1 MPVLERLYLE
11 GLSARQAGKEQLV
24 AEASTAI
31 CAYNQKRIFVRDQ
44 DLCADLIGKI
54 SLIDFIYLL
63 CLGVRPTGA
72 QRAVVE
78 AAIIALAEHGLSPS
92 VIAARLTYM
101 GAPESLQGAV
111 AAGILGVG
119 DQFVG
124 TVEKVAPLLVE
135 MTGHPEGL
143 DVAARA
149 IVQRCKTQGAL
160 IPGFGQPHHKPDDPR
175 SPALFATAERVGASG
190 RFVEALQTLGR
201 HVDDSMGRHMT
212 INAPGAV
219 SALFLEI
226 GIPMQLMRGLVVIGR
241 CIGLVAHLHEEH
253 VQSAG
258 RTLWKAAADAV
269 RYDGLAPIR

>member
-1 MPVLERLYLE
+1 
-11 GLSARQAGKEQLV
+11 V
-24 AEASTAI
+24 AETSTGI
-31 CAYNQKRIFVRDQ
+31 CAYDQKQIFVRDQ

-54 SLIDFIYLL
+54 ALIDFIYLL
-63 CLGVRPTGA
+63 CLGQRPTEA
-72 QRAVVE
+72 QRTVVE
-78 AAIIALAEHGLSPS
+78 AAIVALAEHGLTPS

-135 MTGHPEGL
+135 MVEHGDGL
-143 DVAARA
+143 ESAAQA
-149 IVQRCKTQGAL
+149 IVARFKKEKAL

-175 SPALFATAERVGASG
+175 SPALFAAAEKVGATG
-190 RFVEALQTLGR
+190 RHVEALKTLGR
-201 HVDDSMGRHMT
+201 HVDLSIGRHMT
-212 INAPGAV
+212 INAPAAI

-226 GIPMQLMRGLVVIGR
+226 GIPLQLMRGLVVIAR

-253 VQSAG
+253 LQPAG
-258 RTLWKAAADAV
+258 RTMWKVAADAV
-269 RYDGLAPIR
+269 RYTGPAPIK